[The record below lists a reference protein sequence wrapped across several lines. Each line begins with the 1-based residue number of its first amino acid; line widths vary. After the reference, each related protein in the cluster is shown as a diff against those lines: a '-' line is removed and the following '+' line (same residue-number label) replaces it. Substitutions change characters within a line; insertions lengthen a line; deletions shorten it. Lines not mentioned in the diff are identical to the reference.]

1 MKKILWI
8 SNYHEST
15 GWGNV
20 SLNNILALDST
31 GTDIVLRPIS
41 FGGPLKKLTPRI
53 LDLQERDIS
62 NVDVCIQHI
71 LPTSMVYNG
80 SYGKNIA
87 YYEAE
92 TSNYYDSMWTKY
104 INLLDESW
112 VPSLVNKNNAEW
124 SGVTNPVKV
133 VNHCIEW
140 DRYQNFKPTA
150 HVDELD
156 GPYNFCFVGELA
168 KRKNIAAI
176 IRAFHTEFH
185 PSENVGL
192 FLKLNSPALNSDQ
205 CMDKFNQYHQVIKDG
220 LKLRARYKDV
230 SVITGHESYSNVLSM
245 MKQCHCFVSASYG
258 ESWCQPALDAL
269 ALGLNVIY
277 TNGTGTQEFC
287 GPGTIAVKSNL
298 SPCFGAID
306 TLPNLYSANDLW
318 RDIDIMDLMYSMR
331 NMYEQRNNQDRN
343 KIAESVK
350 YLDYKEV
357 GKKMLEAING

>member
-1 MKKILWI
+1 MKVLYL
-8 SNYHEST
+8 SVMDQS
-15 GWGNV
+15 GWGYV
-20 SLNNILALDST
+20 STNNILALDST
-31 GTDIVLRPIS
+31 GVDLVVRAIP
-41 FGGPLKKLTPRI
+41 FGGIPQRFTPRMQE
-53 LDLQERDIS
+53 LQARDIS

-71 LPTSMVYNG
+71 LPNSMVYNG

-104 INLLDESW
+104 INLMDESW

-124 SGVTNPVKV
+124 SGVTNSVKV

-140 DRYQNFKPTA
+140 DRYQTLQPTA
-150 HVDELD
+150 HVEELD
-156 GPYNFCFVGELA
+156 GSYNFCFVGELS

-176 IRAFHTEFH
+176 LRAFHTEFH
-185 PSENVGL
+185 PSENVNL
-192 FLKLNSPALNSDQ
+192 FLKLNSPGLNSDQ
-205 CMDKFNQYHQVIKDG
+205 CMQKFEGYHQVIKDG
-220 LKLRARYKDV
+220 LKLRARYKEPIV
-230 SVITGHESYSNVLSM
+230 VTGHESYGNVLSM

-258 ESWCQPALDAL
+258 ESWCQPALDSL

-277 TNGTGTQEFC
+277 TKGTGTEEFC
-287 GPGTIAVKSNL
+287 GPGTIAVKSHL
-298 SPCFGAID
+298 SPCFGAVD

-318 RDIDIMDLMYSMR
+318 RDIDIIDLMYSMR
-331 NMYEQRNNQDRN
+331 NMYEQRNNQDRK

-357 GKKMLEAING
+357 GKKMLETING